1 MKQEKSEYL
10 LWGIFFTIGLIF
22 VIIGSI
28 ICLNIFNYKNKI
40 DTNGTITHITSDR
53 DYDNENID
61 HDVYVKYTVN
71 DREYESRLNSYSSSF
86 YEGKQI
92 KIYYD
97 KNNPNL
103 IGVKSL
109 DLLFLI
115 FPGIGLIFFIIGATG
130 LIIKIKKNI
139 SGNKLKE
146 TGNRIDAKYIET
158 TLNTTYSIN
167 GKSPYNI
174 ICEWINPTDSKTYT
188 FKSKNLWYDPED
200 IIYRKKITT
209 FPVYVDMNNI
219 KKYIV
224 DTDILNDN

>member
-1 MKQEKSEYL
+1 MKQDKTEYL
-10 LWGIFFTIGLIF
+10 LWGIFCTIGLIF

-28 ICLNIFNYKNKI
+28 ICLNTFNYNDKI
-40 DTNGTITHITSDR
+40 DTTGTITHITSNES
-53 DYDNENID
+53 YDNENTNY
-61 HDVYVKYTVN
+61 DVYVKYTVN
-71 DREYESRLNSYSSSF
+71 DREYESRLNGYSSNF
-86 YEGKQI
+86 YEGKKI

-158 TLNTTYSIN
+158 TLNTTYSVN
-167 GKSPYNI
+167 GKNPYNI
-174 ICEWINPTDSKTYT
+174 ICEWINPADGKTYT

-200 IIYRKKITT
+200 IIYTKKITT
-209 FPVYVDMNNI
+209 FTVYVDMNNM
-219 KKYIV
+219 KKYMV
-224 DTDILNDN
+224 DIDILNDN